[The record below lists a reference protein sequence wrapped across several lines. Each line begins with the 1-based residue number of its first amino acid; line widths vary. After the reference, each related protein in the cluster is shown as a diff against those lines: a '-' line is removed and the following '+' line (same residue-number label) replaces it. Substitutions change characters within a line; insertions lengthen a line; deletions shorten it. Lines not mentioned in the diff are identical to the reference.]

1 LSPLVD
7 TDPQHAL
14 FPYLLQHLLTGD
26 GVMGVSISA
35 TRRPSGARSLSLT
48 ISERPVRPGLGRPK
62 FPADAIQRAVRGVI
76 IQRAAACRVTDLN
89 EAEIVLML
97 GIIAPVNNGH
107 WSRSVYTS
115 TSKEQMRARID
126 VYEGGSGSW
135 NIRSVTAV
143 LYQILMHDL
152 RGKYDTRE
160 VSGLVLVWEG
170 GSADLTTRQPY
181 ITGDM
186 VSMPVDHAGRQRA
199 LESWSRRVDEI
210 ERENML
216 VQAAEA
222 NAQADEYRRRG
233 VYGAMQQQQQQR
245 ALAAQQGMPMC

>member
-1 LSPLVD
+1 
-7 TDPQHAL
+7 
-14 FPYLLQHLLTGD
+14 
-26 GVMGVSISA
+26 MGASIS
-35 TRRPSGARSLSLT
+35 TTWRPRFS
-48 ISERPVRPGLGRPK
+48 
-62 FPADAIQRAVRGVI
+62 ADAILRAVRGI
-76 IQRAAACRVTDLN
+76 IMECAAACLVTELD
-89 EAEIVLML
+89 EAEILLML

-107 WSRSVYTS
+107 WSRGVYTS
-115 TSKEQMRARID
+115 TSREQMRARID
-126 VYEGGSGSW
+126 VYEGSSAGKW
-135 NIRSVTAV
+135 YIRSVTAV

-152 RGKYDTRE
+152 RSKYDTRV
-160 VSGLVLVWEG
+160 VSRGMVLVWEG
-170 GSADLTTRQPY
+170 GSADLNTRQPY

-186 VSMPVDHAGRQRA
+186 VSTPVDHAGRQRA

-222 NAQADEYRRRG
+222 NAQADAYRRRG